1 MTQFFNKTTEKEKRR
16 LLRKN
21 APEAEALMWSRLKGK
36 QVLGFKFRRQ
46 YSVGAYVIAFYSPA
60 LKLAVE
66 LDGDSHLSEE
76 AKVYDEMR
84 QAFIESFGIRFLRF
98 TNEQVL
104 ADPGSVVRAI
114 NQAAQ
119 GASSIS

>member
-1 MTQFFNKTTEKEKRR
+1 MTLFFNQTTEKGKRR

-21 APEAEALMWSRLKGK
+21 APEAEALIWSRLKRK

-104 ADPGSVVRAI
+104 ADPGSVVQAI

-119 GASSIS
+119 